1 MEITRRT
8 IPVGALGIG
17 LAVAGFIAYSL
28 VPETLWLVTL
38 LEGLALVC
46 LIWFFANHFDRL
58 KTFSTQRSTR
68 MGANSALMVALF
80 IAILAIVNFLG
91 ARHSIRWDFS
101 ENQNY
106 TLAPETHRV
115 LRALTRDVSIT
126 VFTRE
131 KDPGYQAY
139 KERFD
144 SYRQA
149 SPKLTVQF
157 IDPERQPKV
166 AQNYGI
172 TRTDIAI
179 FESGPQ
185 SVRITSPAEVE
196 ITGALLRVSKDTKK
210 RLVFLEGHGE
220 RSLDDRDRGG
230 LALTKEVLEKQ
241 GYDIGTLSLLQEA
254 AVPENTAVLI
264 IAGPRRAV
272 TKEEKDRIRAYVAKG
287 GHLLVL
293 VDPDTQADMDD
304 LLNTWGMELGRGV
317 LVDLQ
322 DRLAQGDLTALLVRS
337 FTDHEIT
344 HELTAAVLFPLTRH
358 LVFHEDKA
366 KDWDYVPL
374 ARTSPR
380 SWAETDIKGRVV
392 SYDAKEDIQGPLA
405 LAAALTPKQAPE
417 EGKPR
422 PALVIVGNSSFA
434 SNGFINFVGNSD
446 FFQRTVGWLTEE
458 GDLISL
464 TPKDPA
470 MRPFTPN
477 PLQERILLYVQVIL
491 LPAMTVLCGLLVW
504 RKRRRL

>member
-17 LAVAGFIAYSL
+17 LAVAGLIAYSL
-28 VPETLWLVTL
+28 VPDTLWLVTL
-38 LEGLALVC
+38 LEALAVIC
-46 LIWFFANHFDRL
+46 LIWFLVHHFDRL
-58 KTFSTQRSTR
+58 KTFSTQRSAR
-68 MGANSALMVALF
+68 MGANSALTVALF
-80 IAILAIVNFLG
+80 ITILAIVNFLG
-91 ARHSIRWDFS
+91 ARHSIRWDLS

-115 LRALTRDVSIT
+115 LRNLTRDVSVT

-139 KERFD
+139 KERLD
-144 SYRQA
+144 SYKQA

-196 ITGALLRVSKDTKK
+196 ITGALVRVSKDTKK

-220 RSLDDRDRGG
+220 RSLDDKDRGG

-241 GYDIGTLSLLQEA
+241 GYDVGALSLLQES

-264 IAGPRRAV
+264 VAGPRRAV

-293 VDPDTQADMDD
+293 VDPDMETGMDD
-304 LLNTWGMELGRGV
+304 LLDTWGIGLGRGV

-322 DRLAQGDLTALLVRS
+322 DRLAQGDLTALLVRT

-344 HELTAAVLFPLTRH
+344 HELTAAVLFPLARH
-358 LVFHEDKA
+358 LVFHEEKG

-380 SWAETDIKGRVV
+380 SWAETDMKGRVV
-392 SYDAKEDIQGPLA
+392 SYNDKEDVQGPLP
-405 LAAALTPKQAPE
+405 LAAALTPKQASE
-417 EGKPR
+417 EGQPR
-422 PALVIVGNSSFA
+422 PALVIVGNSAFA

-446 FFQRTVGWLTEE
+446 FFQRAIGWLSEE
-458 GDLISL
+458 GNIISL
-464 TPKDPA
+464 TPKDLA
-470 MRPFTPN
+470 SRPFTPN